1 MYCNQCGK
9 EISNETEFCTYCGA
23 SVGKVCTE
31 CGSPI
36 FEGSHFCVKCGKG
49 INASCPKC
57 GKELESGVRFCPV
70 CGTDSMKKVRKNWN
84 IFCCGQFP
92 DTSEYEC

>member
-9 EISNETEFCTYCGA
+9 EIANETEFCTYCGA

-36 FEGSHFCVKCGKG
+36 FEGSHF
-49 INASCPKC
+49 
-57 GKELESGVRFCPV
+57 
-70 CGTDSMKKVRKNWN
+70 
-84 IFCCGQFP
+84 
-92 DTSEYEC
+92 

>member
-9 EISNETEFCTYCGA
+9 EIANETEFCTYCGA

-57 GKELESGVRFCPV
+57 GKQNPAYSVNEENLSSGTNDFLAENLGLVF
-70 CGTDSMKKVRKNWN
+70 N
-84 IFCCGQFP
+84 II
-92 DTSEYEC
+92 D